1 MSNDKPNHSRWL
13 MPPPDLGGQLAGIN
27 LPPPM
32 AHLLHN
38 RGVTDPAQVAPFLNV
53 DERLLSDPFLLP
65 DIGKAVT
72 RIQEALLRGEGIGIY
87 GDFDADGMTATAVLV
102 EGLSRLGATAI
113 PYIPHRVE
121 EGYGLN
127 HAALNKLSK
136 QGVSLIVTVDCGIS
150 NAPEVEAAQ
159 GMGIDIIVTDHHT
172 VPPRMPPAVA
182 VVDPKRADSH
192 YPFPKLAGVGV
203 AFKVLQALF
212 ISLGHDSDMKEFLDL
227 VALGTVADMEP
238 LLGDNRYMVKHGLD
252 VLRNS
257 SRVGIREIANCANV
271 SLATVDPETISWVL
285 GPRLNAAG
293 RLEHAIVG
301 YEILLTDSQEE
312 AQRLARILEERNA
325 ERQKIT
331 EAVLNKARQKLAA
344 KGTDSPILVV
354 GDSDF
359 SSGVIGIVAG
369 RLAEEFYRPVIVYE
383 QGAKWS
389 RASGRSIPQFDLVA
403 ALTDC
408 GDTLSRYGGHPMAAG
423 CTVANEKLQQFEE
436 RLLALATEQL
446 SSVDLRP
453 TITIDAGIPLSSLNG
468 ETFRM
473 MQRLAPFGSAN
484 PHPTFVTRNVAV
496 VQRRSV
502 GANGRHLKFKFK
514 DGETVW
520 DGIGFRLGRLA
531 DEVTPRLDIVY
542 NVEIDHWR
550 GDETLQLNVLDFAT
564 AS

>member
-1 MSNDKPNHSRWL
+1 
-13 MPPPDLGGQLAGIN
+13 MPPPHLGSQLAGID

-53 DERLLSDPFLLP
+53 DDRLLNDPFLLP
-65 DIGKAVT
+65 DMEKAVT
-72 RIQEALLRGEGIGIY
+72 RIQQALLRGERIGIY

-102 EGLSRLGATAI
+102 EGLSRLGATAT

-127 HAALNKLSK
+127 RAALNRLSK
-136 QGVSLIVTVDCGIS
+136 QGVSLIVTVDCGVS
-150 NAPEVEAAQ
+150 NAPEVEAAR
-159 GMGIDIIVTDHHT
+159 GMGLDIVVTDHHT

-182 VVDPKRADSH
+182 VVDPKRADSR

-203 AFKVLQALF
+203 AFKLLQALF
-212 ISLGHDSDMKEFLDL
+212 TSLGRDSDTHEFLDL

-238 LLGDNRYMVKHGLD
+238 LLGDNRYLVKHGLD
-252 VLRNS
+252 VLRDS
-257 SRVGIREIANCANV
+257 SRLGIREIARCADV
-271 SLATVDPETISWVL
+271 SLATIDPEAISWVL

-293 RLEHAIVG
+293 RVEHAIVG
-301 YEILLTDSQEE
+301 YEILLTDSQDE
-312 AQRLARILEERNA
+312 AERLAGILERRNT

-331 EAVLNKARQKLAA
+331 ETVLNKARQKLAA
-344 KGTDSPILVV
+344 KGTDSAILMV

-359 SSGVIGIVAG
+359 SSGVIGVVAG

-389 RASGRSIPQFDLVA
+389 RASGRSIPEFDIVA
-403 ALTDC
+403 ALTSC
-408 GDTLSRYGGHPMAAG
+408 GDVLHRYGGHPMAAG

-436 RLLALATEQL
+436 RMLALATEQL

-453 TITIDAGIPLSSLNG
+453 TIAIDADIPLSSLNG
-468 ETFRM
+468 EAFRM

-484 PHPTFVTRNVAV
+484 PYPTFVTRDVAV
-496 VQRRSV
+496 VQRRTV

-514 DGETVW
+514 DGGTVW

-531 DEVTPRLDIVY
+531 DEVTQRLDIVY
-542 NVEIDHWR
+542 NVEIDQWR
-550 GDETLQLNVLDFAT
+550 GNETLQLNVLDFA
-564 AS
+564 AAA